1 MFVSDEWN
9 ANKLSKEAKGREAN
23 KTVLMPG
30 FWKNVVYIL
39 KIMAPLVKVLRLVDG
54 ERKPAMG
61 YIYEA
66 MDKAKEAIMKSF
78 NNNESK
84 YKDVFEIIDHR
95 WNCQLH
101 HPLHAAGHF
110 LNPEFYY
117 DNPTIEFDS
126 EIIRGLYAC
135 IHKLV
140 GNLEVEQKIMLE
152 LHTYKTA
159 SDMFGSELAKSM
171 RKTVAPGEKH

>member
-1 MFVSDEWN
+1 
-9 ANKLSKEAKGREAN
+9 
-23 KTVLMPG
+23 
-30 FWKNVVYIL
+30 VYIF
-39 KIMAPLVKVLRLVDG
+39 KVMAPVLRLVDG

-78 NNNESK
+78 KNNESR
-84 YKDVFEIIDHR
+84 YQEAFAIIDQK

-101 HPLHAAGHF
+101 RPLHVAGHF
-110 LNPEFYY
+110 FNPELFY
-117 DNPTIEFDS
+117 DNPQMEFDS
-126 EIIRGLYAC
+126 EVIRGLYDC

-152 LHTYKTA
+152 LHAYKTA
-159 SDMFGSELAKSM
+159 NGMFGSPITVSM
-171 RKTVAPGEKH
+171 RQTTSPGKNQAITSSHSQH